1 MKIILTLLLS
11 VAVVAACFAQN
22 YSNEIEKTAKEGD
35 PVAQYQLAMAYA
47 MGRNVKQSNSS
58 AVLWMEKSASQGY
71 KPAMN
76 KIASFYYNLNMFDKS
91 IEWYTKQA
99 NDGDIMAEYWLGHCY
114 YNQNDGPSSI
124 KWFEKAASRDDD
136 STWSVTASYNIG
148 EMYAEGKVVET
159 NFDSALKWFKKSALK
174 IHRGAMTEIDKIYY
188 YNLCKEESELDKR
201 FWCRKLADDGF
212 KSGFNG
218 LGEMYMKEKDYE
230 RAYQMFSKAIE
241 KKNNT
246 AVGSLGEMY
255 YYGYYVE
262 KNYEKAFSLLKQ
274 SAADTDCPNA
284 NAMRLL
290 AACYRY
296 GLGVEKDQIQEK
308 QWMDKAAQHKDSKA
322 MNILGLQ

>member
-1 MKIILTLLLS
+1 MKKILTLLLS
-11 VAVVAACFAQN
+11 VAVVTTCFAQS
-22 YSNEIEKTAKEGD
+22 YSKEIEKAAKGGD

-71 KPAMN
+71 EPAMN
-76 KIASFYYNLNMFDKS
+76 NIASFYYNLNMLDKS
-91 IEWYTKQA
+91 IEWYAKQA
-99 NDGDIMAEYWLGHCY
+99 ANGDIMAEYWLGHCY

-124 KWFEKAASRDDD
+124 KWFEKAANRNDPL
-136 STWSVTASYNIG
+136 WSVNASYDLG
-148 EMYAEGKVVET
+148 EIYAEGKVVAAD
-159 NFDSALKWFKKSALK
+159 FDNALKWFKRAALE

-188 YNLCKEESELDKR
+188 YNLCKEESESDKL
-201 FWCRKLADDGF
+201 FWCGKLADDGF

-218 LGEMYMKEKDYE
+218 LGEIYMKKKDYE
-230 RAYQMFSKAIE
+230 RAYQMFSKAVE

-255 YYGYYVE
+255 YYGYFVE

-308 QWMDKAAQHKDSKA
+308 QWMDKAAQHKDGKA
-322 MNILGLQ
+322 ISILGLQ